1 MFSTIGTTTLAREP
15 RASSID
21 RLTTAALALLLLLA
35 LPRAAHAQAP
45 RAVQPSVR
53 LAGSSASAPTAPMV
67 RPFAVGER
75 LEYDASY
82 GMVSVGRGLMHV
94 AGVESVR
101 GRPTWRLVFQ
111 LKGGVPLYR
120 IDDRLESWVDTA
132 SFTSLRFTKRLS
144 EGRSRRNQSFEFDP
158 AQGTY
163 VEEGRDAQPT
173 VAEPLDDGALF
184 FYVRTLPLQVGQ
196 RYELNRYFKPDRNP
210 VSVEVVRR
218 ERVTVPAGTFDA
230 IVLRPVI
237 KTSGM
242 LSEARRT
249 ELWITDDA
257 SRLLVQIQSHL
268 PFGTVTMRLRSIT
281 RPSASPAPVQRV
293 VSAEGAR

>member
-1 MFSTIGTTTLAREP
+1 MVALPIMPAV
-15 RASSID
+15 
-21 RLTTAALALLLLLA
+21 LALLLLLA
-35 LPRAAHAQAP
+35 LARVTGAQNETRVAAAAAVATVPAGAP
-45 RAVQPSVR
+45 A
-53 LAGSSASAPTAPMV
+53 V
-67 RPFAVGER
+67 RPFGVGER

-82 GMVSVGRGLMHV
+82 GMLRVGQGLMHV
-94 AGVESVR
+94 AAIETVR
-101 GRPTWRLVFQ
+101 GRPSWRLVFK
-111 LKGGVPLYR
+111 LNGGVPFYR
-120 IDDRLESWVDTA
+120 IDDHLESWVDTS

-144 EGRSRRNQSFEFDP
+144 EGRSRRSQSIEIDP
-158 AQGTY
+158 ARGTY
-163 VEEGRDAQPT
+163 VEEGRDAQAT

-242 LSEARRT
+242 LSEARKT

-281 RPSASPAPVQRV
+281 RPTATTPSATRHVAAAGEP
-293 VSAEGAR
+293 